1 MWCCNL
7 NSFYPNKNSLSIA
20 HKAPVWKNTVLL
32 QYANTVLVATEWI
45 PALPGLTERTSALI
59 KDLVTGDKLYFR
71 IKAVNV
77 AGESGAATI
86 KEPVTVQ
93 EILREYLY

>member
-1 MWCCNL
+1 M
-7 NSFYPNKNSLSIA
+7 NSFYPNTNFLSIA
-20 HKAPVWKNTVLL
+20 NKASLQKNNVSL
-32 QYANTVLVATEWI
+32 QYANTVLAATEWI

-71 IKAVNV
+71 IKAVNL

>member
-1 MWCCNL
+1 MS
-7 NSFYPNKNSLSIA
+7 SFYLNRNLLSIA
-20 HKAPVWKNTVLL
+20 NKASVWKNNVLL
-32 QYANTVLVATEWI
+32 QHANTVLVATEWI

-71 IKAVNV
+71 IKAVNL

-93 EILREYLY
+93 EILRE

>member
-1 MWCCNL
+1 ML
-7 NSFYPNKNSLSIA
+7 QNKN
-20 HKAPVWKNTVLL
+20 PVL
-32 QYANTVLVATEWI
+32 AAAEWT

-71 IKAVNV
+71 VKAINL
-77 AGESGAATI
+77 AGESGAAII

-93 EILREYLY
+93 EIMREYSD